1 MHLRVTGLIAL
12 GVVGLSAAVGSGQDP
27 FTPGKPRKVT
37 KTDREWAKQLTR
49 EQYLVTRLKETE
61 PAFSGRYWNNH
72 AKGYYTC
79 VCCGSMLF
87 SSAAKFESGT
97 GWPSFFQPLAQGK
110 VDTELDTKL
119 GEPRIEVMC
128 NDCGAHLG
136 HVFNDGPA
144 PTGLRYCIN
153 SASLKFLTEAQAK
166 ALAAK
171 QKEQE
176 EKDKKAK
183 EKGSKAQPGKK
194 SEGDP
199 KADGKAPAKETNSAP
214 SGSTK
219 ARRVRRPSPPPSN
232 GPASAPVDSTPQS

>member
-1 MHLRVTGLIAL
+1 MHLRVTGWIAL
-12 GVVGLSAAVGSGQDP
+12 VVVVSAAAVGSGQDP
-27 FTPGKPRKVT
+27 FTPSKPRKVM

-61 PAFSGRYWNNH
+61 PAFTGRYWNNH
-72 AKGYYTC
+72 VKGYYAC

-97 GWPSFFQPLAQGK
+97 GWPSFFQPLAPGK
-110 VDTELDTKL
+110 VDNELDTKL

-128 NDCGAHLG
+128 IDCGAHLG
-136 HVFNDGPA
+136 HVFNDGPP
-144 PTGLRYCIN
+144 PTGQRYCMN

-166 ALAAK
+166 AALAK
-171 QKEQE
+171 KEQE
-176 EKDKKAK
+176 EKDKAAKADP
-183 EKGSKAQPGKK
+183 KAQPAKK

-232 GPASAPVDSTPQS
+232 STAPAPADSTPQP

>member
-1 MHLRVTGLIAL
+1 LV
-12 GVVGLSAAVGSGQDP
+12 VVGLATAVGSGQDP
-27 FTPGKPRKVT
+27 FTPGKARKVV

-97 GWPSFFQPLAQGK
+97 GWPSFFQPLAPGK
-110 VDTELDTKL
+110 VDSELDTKL
-119 GEPRIEVMC
+119 GEPRIEVLC
-128 NDCGAHLG
+128 SDCGAHLG
-136 HVFNDGPA
+136 HVFNDGPP
-144 PTGLRYCIN
+144 PTGQRYCMN

-166 ALAAK
+166 AALAK
-171 QKEQE
+171 KEQE
-176 EKDKKAK
+176 EKDKAAKADPK
-183 EKGSKAQPGKK
+183 TQSGKK
-194 SEGDP
+194 SEGEP
-199 KADGKAPAKETNSAP
+199 KADAGAPAKETSSAP
-214 SGSTK
+214 SGSAR

-232 GPASAPVDSTPQS
+232 RPAPVPADSAPQS